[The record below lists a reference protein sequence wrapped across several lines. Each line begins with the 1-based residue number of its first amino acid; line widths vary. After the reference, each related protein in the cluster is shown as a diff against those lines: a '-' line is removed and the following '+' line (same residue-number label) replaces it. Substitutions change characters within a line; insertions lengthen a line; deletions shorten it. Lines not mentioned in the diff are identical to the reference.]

1 MDNYGKFC
9 QDGMCNDGIMLEPR
23 LMEYLRKQNFNYENN
38 IEPTVPLE
46 KTYQISSDDKR
57 RIKKFLKGKKDIYSL
72 NSLSKDSTFL
82 DVSKNKMTGFDND
95 LNYVND
101 PRFERIKKKAEKNK
115 NAMLQKDNHSNLFEK
130 NKNDDD
136 FLKSEFNYHKEYRN
150 NNYYKPNNDTYLL
163 NSKEEDYIYENP
175 YYQFN
180 REKKPEMMYNNVPK
194 INRNRLIPT
203 QIGSSINS
211 SNPHNPEFDT
221 IMNKFNSFENNDYQ
235 KDFNK
240 FLDKKSNKI
249 EPIQSMNNKERKNEY
264 IKAPIVYKDNRD
276 INSDSFLRYGVNSRA
291 SKSVGYENP
300 VEHYFQ
306 YIDPEI
312 QDPRFVVNDR
322 GIPSRSFNKK
332 IAKPY
337 LRDIV

>member
-23 LMEYLRKQNFNYENN
+23 LMEYLKKQNFNSENN

-46 KTYQISSDDKR
+46 KTYQITKDDRK
-57 RIKKFLKGKKDIYSL
+57 RIKRFLKGKKDIYSL

-82 DVSKNKMTGFDND
+82 DVSKNKMTGFDSE
-95 LNYVND
+95 LNYIND
-101 PRFERIKKKAEKNK
+101 PRYERIKKKAEKNK
-115 NAMLQKDNHSNLFEK
+115 NAIAQKDNHLNLFEK

-136 FLKSEFNYHKEYRN
+136 ILKNEFNYHKEYRN
-150 NNYYKPNNDTYLL
+150 NNYYKNNSDTYLL
-163 NSKEEDYIYENP
+163 NSKEEDYMYDNP
-175 YYQFN
+175 YYQYN
-180 REKKPEMMYNNVPK
+180 KEKKPEMMYNNVPK
-194 INRNRLIPT
+194 INKNRLIPT
-203 QIGSSINS
+203 QIGSDINS
-211 SNPHNPEFDT
+211 SNPHDPEFD
-221 IMNKFNSFENNDYQ
+221 NFFKQFDSVDNNNYNNHYEKFI
-235 KDFNK
+235 
-240 FLDKKSNKI
+240 DKTSSKI
-249 EPIQSMNNKERKNEY
+249 EPTRSMNNKETRNEY
-264 IKAPIVYKDNRD
+264 IKAPLVYKQNRN
-276 INSDSFLRYGVNSRA
+276 INSDSYLRYGVNSRA

-322 GIPSRSFNKK
+322 AIPTRSFNKK

-337 LRDIV
+337 IRDIF